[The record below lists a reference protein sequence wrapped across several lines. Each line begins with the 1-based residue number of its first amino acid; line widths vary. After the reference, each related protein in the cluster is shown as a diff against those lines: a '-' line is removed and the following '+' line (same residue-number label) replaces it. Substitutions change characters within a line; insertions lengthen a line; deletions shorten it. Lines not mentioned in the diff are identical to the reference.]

1 MNVASLVQNK
11 YALGFFAL
19 GAIALVIYNSGKRTS
34 SSVIVGGMAQ
44 PDPTLVSMGINAQ
57 LKLQELNSSREVAL
71 ATLANTKSINDSDNN
86 TGLQMLG
93 ITLGSQKQ
101 LAELDNSLQLGKLGY
116 QSKMMQDNNAL
127 TKYMADKEYDFK
139 TTQLNADNAYK
150 TKELSLTTA
159 LKEQELN
166 TNYELTK
173 SRDSSYF
180 SLENLKATLSNAL
193 GIETLKAN
201 TELARIESDASIR
214 VADIQGNA
222 AVKSAKASKSRGVS
236 CCGFGLSF

>member
-1 MNVASLVQNK
+1 MNVSSLIQNK

-19 GAIALVIYNSGKRTS
+19 GAIALVIYNAGKRTS
-34 SSVIVGGMAQ
+34 SNVIVGGMAQ

-57 LKLQELNSSREVAL
+57 LKLQELSSSKEIAL
-71 ATLANTKSINDSDNN
+71 ATLANTKSINDSNN
-86 TGLQMLG
+86 SAGLQMLG

-150 TKELSLTTA
+150 TKELSLNTA
-159 LKEQELN
+159 LKEQEIS

-173 SRDSSYF
+173 ERDTSYY
-180 SLENLKATLSNAL
+180 SLENIKATLSNAL
-193 GIETLKAN
+193 GIETIKSN
-201 TELARIESDASIR
+201 TAIAKMEADAAIR
-214 VADIQGNA
+214 VADIQGSASVN
-222 AVKSAKASKSRGVS
+222 SAKASKTRGIS